1 MELNA
6 TYTSL
11 VAVGDSFTEGM
22 SDLLPDGT
30 YRGWADVLASR
41 LAARSPGFRY
51 ANLAVRGKLIS
62 QIVDEQVRPAAAMQA
77 DVVTLV
83 GGLNDT
89 LRPKCDMGMVRGRL
103 EEAVELL
110 APSCKKLV
118 LMRSPGRNGPV
129 FDRFRPRM
137 EALFALIDDLAD
149 RHGASVVDL
158 YSAPSLSD
166 PRMWDFDRLHLAAEG
181 HRRVAE
187 AVWQTLGLP
196 PELDWQAA
204 VPASLPPRWANRRA
218 DDIRFA
224 RRHLGPWIGRR
235 LTGRSS
241 GDGRSGA
248 QFDARRAS
256 AFWITPSDAAAPGPV
271 TGWRRAEDLP
281 QPGPLER
288 NTGLPPEGAAP
299 ASS

>member
-248 QFDARRAS
+248 QFDAGRAS